1 MKNFLSLALAA
12 IAVFGF
18 NAVATAQDAGPKG
31 GAKSGKGGPGG
42 PGGPGGMMGRRA
54 QMEKEIFAKL
64 NLTKEQQTKVP
75 AAQKKRDA
83 EMKKLFES
91 SNGDFSGM
99 REKSRPIMESYNKD
113 LEKILDKNQQ
123 AKLKAERKAM
133 REKMQKQGGG
143 RGPGGPGAGGPGGG
157 APRGGGN

>member
-18 NAVATAQDAGPKG
+18 NAVATAQDAGPKN
-31 GAKSGKGGPGG
+31 GAKGGKGGPGG
-42 PGGPGGMMGRRA
+42 QGGPGGMMARRA

-64 NLTKEQQTKVP
+64 NLTKDQQSKVT

-83 EMKKLFES
+83 DMKKMFES

>member
-42 PGGPGGMMGRRA
+42 PGGMMGRRA

-64 NLTKEQQTKVP
+64 NLTKEQQTKVT

-157 APRGGGN
+157 GN

>member
-1 MKNFLSLALAA
+1 
-12 IAVFGF
+12 
-18 NAVATAQDAGPKG
+18 
-31 GAKSGKGGPGG
+31 
-42 PGGPGGMMGRRA
+42 
-54 QMEKEIFAKL
+54 
-64 NLTKEQQTKVP
+64 
-75 AAQKKRDA
+75 
-83 EMKKLFES
+83 MKKLFES

-157 APRGGGN
+157 GPRGGGN